1 MKFAAEETHAARG
14 MMSLHQ
20 VFDVLVESGIPLF
33 ELSATIAGK
42 PDFHLRLAQL
52 ESFPQGQISWL
63 PQAEQPD
70 GYAWIS
76 CGKIAGLHVIRFA
89 EIADFLVSVERREIV
104 CYPQPEI
111 PVETLRHLFLD
122 QVLPRL
128 LAGRDQIVLHA
139 GAVVIGGE
147 AVGFLGESGS
157 GKSTLCVSLANLG
170 NPLITDDSL
179 LLRRL
184 EGRIVCIPSYPGV
197 RLWPE
202 SVSALFTESA
212 EVAPVAHYM
221 NKYRLSA
228 DRNPFSFAAEPFPL
242 RKIYLIEPFDDG
254 APSKEVSI
262 APLTASRVFKPLLDS
277 AYRLDVHNRTG
288 LTDEFNLL
296 AEIAAGVPFARLCYP
311 RDFSLLPQIHQVIYA
326 DLN

>member
-1 MKFAAEETHAARG
+1 
-14 MMSLHQ
+14 MSLHQ
-20 VFDVLVESGIPLF
+20 VFDVLIESGIPLF

-42 PDFHLRLAQL
+42 PDFHFRLAQL
-52 ESFPQGQISWL
+52 ESFPQGQVSWL
-63 PQAEQPD
+63 PQADLPD
-70 GYAWIS
+70 GSHWIS
-76 CGKIAGLHVIRFA
+76 CGGIGGLHLIRFA
-89 EIADFLVSVERREIV
+89 EIADFLVSVECREIV

-139 GAVVIGGE
+139 GGVVIGGE
-147 AVGFLGESGS
+147 AVGFLGESGR

-202 SVSALFTESA
+202 SVSALFTEPA

-242 RKIYLIEPFDDG
+242 RKIYLLEPLDDG
-254 APSKEVSI
+254 APSGEVSI
-262 APLTASRVFKPLLDS
+262 APLTASQVFKPLLDS

-296 AEIAAGVPFARLCYP
+296 AGIAAGAPFSRLCYP
-311 RDFSLLPQIHQVIYA
+311 RDFSLLPQIHRAIYS
-326 DLN
+326 DLR